1 MALKIP
7 PVQDIIE
14 RDTLLEFPCRFPL
27 KAMGRNDPGFQ
38 ALVEKIILSHAEIYA
53 EEAVTASPSGAGNY
67 LAVTVTI
74 KAQSK
79 AQLDLIYQALTD
91 CGQVLV
97 AL

>member
-7 PVQDIIE
+7 PVQDITE

-27 KAMGRNDPGFQ
+27 KAMGRNDAGFR

-53 EEAVTASPSGAGNY
+53 EEPVTASPSGAGNY

-79 AQLDLIYQALTD
+79 AQLDRIYQDLTD
-91 CGQVLV
+91 CPEVLV